1 MLKLRQILFF
11 LLPYLLRY
19 TSYIILCA
27 IPLNIMFYQKP
38 KSLTI
43 LIISFVMLLALKII
57 MYRVPLI
64 IKNCAKIYNYVTPK
78 PMVQNSQL
86 NYIECLFLSC
96 FACDLAFD
104 KNFAII
110 GCLIAVFICFGLDF
124 LHNLPF
130 KNNKLQKS
138 IVIFLM
144 ILLTFLFVYIKYT
157 YAMPIIIILFIATLL
172 TFVQIYSYNIKK
184 FGQPMIVAIAA
195 AMLLNF
201 INISVIS

>member
-1 MLKLRQILFF
+1 MLKLRKIVSF
-11 LLPYLLRY
+11 LLPYILRY
-19 TSYIILCA
+19 ILYIALCMV
-27 IPLNIMFYQKP
+27 PLNIMFYQKP
-38 KSLTI
+38 KSVTM
-43 LIISFVMLLALKII
+43 LIVGFVMLLALKII

-64 IKNCAKIYNYVTPK
+64 VKNCAKIYNYVAPK

-110 GCLIAVFICFGLDF
+110 GCLIAIFICFGLDL

-130 KNNKLQKS
+130 KNNKSQKS
-138 IVIFLM
+138 IVTFLM

-157 YAMPIIIILFIATLL
+157 YVMNIMIILFIATLL
-172 TFVQIYSYNIKK
+172 TVIQIYSYKIKK

-201 INISVIS
+201 INISVI

>member
-1 MLKLRQILFF
+1 
-11 LLPYLLRY
+11 
-19 TSYIILCA
+19 
-27 IPLNIMFYQKP
+27 MFYQKP

-110 GCLIAVFICFGLDF
+110 GCLIAIFICFGLDL